1 MYSFLNFEQVSCF
14 MSSFNCCFLTHIPAQ
29 FKNISFQE
37 TNKMVWYSHLLKN
50 FPEFV
55 VIHTVEKNC
64 LPLLKNHTH
73 THTHTHTPKK
83 RHSNPKKQKTRTV
96 ALCLPVLRSFWKGRG
111 FHSILFCTLFQLCTE
126 GKEVLLKNP
135 TLPRRQPVGFS
146 NEGVRDG
153 ELRGHI
159 LLSHNT
165 NITSFLLSRLKE
177 EMRGGEPLAVSNR
190 KHP

>member
-1 MYSFLNFEQVSCF
+1 M
-14 MSSFNCCFLTHIPAQ
+14 
-29 FKNISFQE
+29 
-37 TNKMVWYSHLLKN
+37 
-50 FPEFV
+50 
-55 VIHTVEKNC
+55 
-64 LPLLKNHTH
+64 
-73 THTHTHTPKK
+73 
-83 RHSNPKKQKTRTV
+83 

-177 EMRGGEPLAVSNR
+177 EMRGGRGARGLRQEASLSAAGVGGGGSGPGLARARLEPSALGFGRSSFSAPGGDKGRPPSAPPSSTVVPCNLRPRAPADLPASSPQR
-190 KHP
+190 RAW